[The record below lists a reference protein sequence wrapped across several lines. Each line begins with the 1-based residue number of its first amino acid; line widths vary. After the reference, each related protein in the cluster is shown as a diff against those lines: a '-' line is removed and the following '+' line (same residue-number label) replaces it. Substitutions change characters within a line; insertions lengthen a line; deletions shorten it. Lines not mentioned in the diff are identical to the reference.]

1 MTPRSPVPRQDGHRS
16 FHQEVSCE
24 PALSTRQHQDPA
36 LSVRKATQLCASSLI
51 CRERMQPSVLLRH
64 PRYSRHW
71 EASQCLLVHLWGWKA
86 ALEGTHKA
94 SAIPGLNSGPQSP
107 AAVPVTSI
115 PCYQHSL
122 AVLSAGEAAHSSI
135 KNKHPLN
142 RTVPHYSSCRA
153 CPFPEAFAMRYEL
166 EVSPGPQMP
175 VLVLFG
181 KARGRTRSS
190 GFQAEVL

>member
-1 MTPRSPVPRQDGHRS
+1 MNQHSAH
-16 FHQEVSCE
+16 
-24 PALSTRQHQDPA
+24 ASTRTLLF
-36 LSVRKATQLCASSLI
+36 LSGNQRNFVLLPNLWGEDAAR
-51 CRERMQPSVLLRH
+51 VLLRH

-115 PCYQHSL
+115 PCYPHSL
-122 AVLSAGEAAHSSI
+122 AVLSAGGAARSSI

-142 RTVPHYSSCRA
+142 RTVPHYSSCGA

-175 VLVLFG
+175 VLVLSG